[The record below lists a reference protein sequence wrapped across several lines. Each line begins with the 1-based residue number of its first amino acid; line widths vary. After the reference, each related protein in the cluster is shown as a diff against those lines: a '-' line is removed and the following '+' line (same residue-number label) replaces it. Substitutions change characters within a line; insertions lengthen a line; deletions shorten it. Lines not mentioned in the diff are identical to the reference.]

1 MKNKTKILV
10 ECALMIALATVLS
23 KIEIPLWLQGGSIT
37 AASMLPILIISYRH
51 GVKWGLL
58 TGFAHSVIQMMMGF
72 HNVLYA
78 KTLVAQ
84 IGCILLDYILAYTV
98 LGLAAGI
105 GNGLPKS
112 SQRLAAGMS
121 AVIFGRF
128 VFSFLSGI
136 LLWGGYAPEGT
147 PVWIYSLVYNG
158 GYMLPEWFV
167 TVGSALL
174 LDRYAGQRI
183 FKNISN

>member
-1 MKNKTKILV
+1 MKNKTRILV

-37 AASMLPILIISYRH
+37 AASMLPILIVSYRH

-58 TGFAHSVIQMMMGF
+58 TGFTHGAIQMMMGF
-72 HNVLYA
+72 HNVLYC

-84 IGCILLDYILAYTV
+84 IGCILLDYTLAYTV

-105 GNGLPKS
+105 GSSLPKS

-167 TVGSALL
+167 TLGAALL
-174 LDRYAGQRI
+174 LDRYAGKRI
-183 FKNISN
+183 FQN